1 MRKRISVRF
10 LLLFATCLCL
20 NALAQSTARAPLDC
34 STGPLTRSFGAVPW
48 LVYGCSDNKSV
59 VVMSAPG
66 SPAAPFYFML
76 FQKEGKYVVVGEGT
90 GPKQVTDRA
99 YAELVRLTEPEIRVL
114 LASAKQAAKK

>member
-1 MRKRISVRF
+1 MRLISLF
-10 LLLFATCLCL
+10 LFTACLCP
-20 NALAQSTARAPLDC
+20 NARAQEPAQAPLDC
-34 STGPLTRSFGAVPW
+34 SAGALTKSFGAVPW
-48 LVYGCSDNKSV
+48 LVYACSDNTSV

-90 GPKQVTDRA
+90 GQKAVTDRA
-99 YAELVRLTEPEIRVL
+99 HAELVRLTKPEIQAL

>member
-1 MRKRISVRF
+1 MRLIS
-10 LLLFATCLCL
+10 LLLLAACLCL
-20 NALAQSTARAPLDC
+20 NARAQGITQAPLDC
-34 STGPLTRSFGAVPW
+34 SAGPLTKSFGAVPW
-48 LVYGCSDNKSV
+48 LIYGCSDNKSV

-90 GPKQVTDRA
+90 GPKVVTDRA
-99 YAELVRLTEPEIRVL
+99 HAELVRLTESEIQAL